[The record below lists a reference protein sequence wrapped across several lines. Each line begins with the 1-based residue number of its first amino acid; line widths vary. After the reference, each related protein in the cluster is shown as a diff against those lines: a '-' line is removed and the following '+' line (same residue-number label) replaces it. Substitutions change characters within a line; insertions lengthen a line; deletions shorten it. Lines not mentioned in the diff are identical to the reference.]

1 MNWNQHRNLEG
12 SHAFLSASKYS
23 WLSKTN
29 EEIVQSYTNSFAQA
43 IGTLSHAFAADYIRF
58 REKLR
63 KGDSRTL
70 KMDLMRRGIPEYAID
85 IRAFYP
91 TVMRYVNDSID
102 FMMDPEVLL
111 YYCDLC
117 FGTADSIQVS
127 NGVLRI
133 HDLKT
138 GTTQAHMEQLIIYAA
153 LFCLEYGVKP
163 SDISIELRIY
173 QSDEIVGYIPEADE
187 IVHVMDKIIY
197 FDKLIKEFKSEE

>member
-29 EEIVQSYTNSFAQA
+29 EEIVQSYTNSFSQA

-70 KMDLMRRGIPEYAID
+70 KMDLMRKGIPEYAID

-91 TVMRYVNDSID
+91 TVMQYVNDSID

-111 YYCDLC
+111 YYSDLC

-127 NGVLRI
+127 NGLLRI

-138 GTTQAHMEQLIIYAA
+138 GSTVAKIDQLKIYAA
-153 LFCLEYGVKP
+153 LFYLEYGQKP
-163 SDISIELRIY
+163 ERLRTELRIY
-173 QSDEIVGYIPEADE
+173 QSDDIIVHEPEVDE
-187 IVHVMDKIIY
+187 IREVMDAIVEK
-197 FDKLIKEFKSEE
+197 DRVLQKLKEV

>member
-29 EEIVQSYTNSFAQA
+29 EEIVQSYTNSFSQA

-58 REKLR
+58 REKLK

-91 TVMRYVNDSID
+91 TVMQYVNDSID
-102 FMMDPEVLL
+102 FMMDPEILL
-111 YYCDLC
+111 YYSDLC

-138 GTTQAHMEQLIIYAA
+138 GTTVAKIDQLKIYAA
-153 LFCLEYGVKP
+153 LFYLEYGQKP
-163 SDISIELRIY
+163 ERLRTELRIY
-173 QSDEIVGYIPEADE
+173 QSDDIIVHEPEVDE
-187 IVHVMDKIIY
+187 IREVMDAIVEK
-197 FDKLIKEFKSEE
+197 DRVLQKLKEV

>member
-29 EEIVQSYTNSFAQA
+29 EEIVQSYTNSFSQA
-43 IGTLSHAFAADYIRF
+43 IGTMSHAFAADYIRF

-63 KGDSRTL
+63 KNDSRTL

-85 IRAFYP
+85 IRAFFP
-91 TVMRYVNDSID
+91 TVMQYVNDSID

-111 YYCDLC
+111 YYSDLC
-117 FGTADSIQVS
+117 FGTADAIQVS

-138 GTTQAHMEQLIIYAA
+138 GSTVAKIDQLKVYAA
-153 LFCLEYGVKP
+153 LFYLEYGQKP
-163 SDISIELRIY
+163 ERLRTELRIY
-173 QSDEIVGYIPEADE
+173 QSDDIIVHEPEVDE
-187 IVHVMDKIIY
+187 IREVMDAIVEK
-197 FDKLIKEFKSEE
+197 DRVLQKLKEV

>member
-12 SHAFLSASKYS
+12 SHAFLSASKYN

-58 REKLR
+58 REKLK

-70 KMDLMRRGIPEYAID
+70 KMDLMRKGIPEYAID
-85 IRAFYP
+85 IRGFFP
-91 TVMRYVNDSID
+91 TVMLYVNDSID

-111 YYCDLC
+111 YYSDLC
-117 FGTADSIQVS
+117 FGTADSIQVT

-138 GTTQAHMEQLIIYAA
+138 GTTVAKIDQLKIYAA
-153 LFCLEYGVKP
+153 LFYLEYGQKP
-163 SDISIELRIY
+163 ERLRTELRIY
-173 QSDEIVGYIPEADE
+173 QSDDIIVHEPEVDE
-187 IVHVMDKIIY
+187 IREVMDAIVEK
-197 FDKLIKEFKSEE
+197 DRVLQKLKEV

>member
-23 WLSKTN
+23 WLTKTN
-29 EEIVQSYTNSFAQA
+29 EEIVQSYTNSFAQS

-58 REKLR
+58 REKL
-63 KGDSRTL
+63 KKSDSRTL

-85 IRAFYP
+85 IRSFFP

-102 FMMDPEVLL
+102 YMMDPEVLL
-111 YYCDLC
+111 YYSDLC

-138 GTTQAHMEQLIIYAA
+138 GTTVAKIDQLKIYAA
-153 LFCLEYGVKP
+153 LFYLEYGQKP
-163 SDISIELRIY
+163 ERLRTELRIY
-173 QSDEIVGYIPEADE
+173 QSDDILVHEPEVEEIRE
-187 IVHVMDKIIY
+187 VMDAIVEK
-197 FDKLIKEFKSEE
+197 DRVLQKLKEV

>member
-29 EEIVQSYTNSFAQA
+29 EEIVQSYTNSFSQA

-58 REKLR
+58 REKLK

-85 IRAFYP
+85 IRAFFP

-102 FMMDPEVLL
+102 YMMDPEILL
-111 YYCDLC
+111 YYSDLC

-138 GTTQAHMEQLIIYAA
+138 GTTVAKIDQLKIYAA
-153 LFCLEYGVKP
+153 LFYLEYGQKP
-163 SDISIELRIY
+163 ERLRTELRIY
-173 QSDEIVGYIPEADE
+173 QSDDIIVHEPEVDE
-187 IVHVMDKIIY
+187 IREVMNAIVEKDRVLQ
-197 FDKLIKEFKSEE
+197 KLKEV

>member
-29 EEIVQSYTNSFAQA
+29 EEIVQSYTNSFSQA

-58 REKLR
+58 REKLK

-70 KMDLMRRGIPEYAID
+70 KMDLMRKGIPEYAID
-85 IRAFYP
+85 IRAFFP
-91 TVMRYVNDSID
+91 TVMQYVNDSID

-111 YYCDLC
+111 YYSDLC

-127 NGVLRI
+127 NGVLRV

-138 GTTQAHMEQLIIYAA
+138 GSTVAKIDQLKIYAA
-153 LFCLEYGVKP
+153 LFYLEYGQKP
-163 SDISIELRIY
+163 ERFRTELRIY
-173 QSDEIVGYIPEADE
+173 QSDDIIVHEPEVDE
-187 IVHVMDKIIY
+187 IREVMDAIVEK
-197 FDKLIKEFKSEE
+197 DRVLQKLKEV

>member
-23 WLSKTN
+23 WLTKTN
-29 EEIVQSYTNSFAQA
+29 EEIVQSYTNSFAQS

-58 REKLR
+58 REKL
-63 KGDSRTL
+63 KKSDSRTL

-85 IRAFYP
+85 IRSFFP

-102 FMMDPEVLL
+102 YMMDPEVLL
-111 YYCDLC
+111 YYSDLC

-138 GTTQAHMEQLIIYAA
+138 GTTVAKIEQLKIYAA
-153 LFCLEYGVKP
+153 LFYLEYGQKP
-163 SDISIELRIY
+163 ERLRTELRIY
-173 QSDEIVGYIPEADE
+173 QSDDILVHEPEVEEIRE
-187 IVHVMDKIIY
+187 VMDAIVEK
-197 FDKLIKEFKSEE
+197 DRVLQKLKEV

>member
-23 WLSKTN
+23 WLTKTN
-29 EEIVQSYTNSFAQA
+29 EEIVQSYTNSFAQS

-58 REKLR
+58 REKL
-63 KGDSRTL
+63 KKSDSRTL
-70 KMDLMRRGIPEYAID
+70 KMDLMRHGIPEYAID
-85 IRAFYP
+85 IRAFFP

-102 FMMDPEVLL
+102 YMMDPEVLL
-111 YYCDLC
+111 YYSDLC

-138 GTTQAHMEQLIIYAA
+138 GTTVAKIDQLKIYAA
-153 LFCLEYGVKP
+153 LFYLEYGQKP
-163 SDISIELRIY
+163 ERLRTELRIY
-173 QSDEIVGYIPEADE
+173 QSDDILVHEPEVEEIRE
-187 IVHVMDKIIY
+187 VMDAIVEK
-197 FDKLIKEFKSEE
+197 DRVLQKLKEV

>member
-12 SHAFLSASKYS
+12 SHAFLSASKYN

-58 REKLR
+58 REKLK

-70 KMDLMRRGIPEYAID
+70 KMDLMRKGIPEYAID
-85 IRAFYP
+85 IRAFFP

-111 YYCDLC
+111 YYSDLC
-117 FGTADSIQVS
+117 FGTADSIQMS

-138 GTTQAHMEQLIIYAA
+138 GTTVAKIDQLKIYAA
-153 LFCLEYGVKP
+153 LFYLEYGQKP
-163 SDISIELRIY
+163 ERLRTELRIY
-173 QSDEIVGYIPEADE
+173 QSDDIIVHEPEVDE
-187 IVHVMDKIIY
+187 IREVMDTIVEK
-197 FDKLIKEFKSEE
+197 DRVLQKLKEV

>member
-1 MNWNQHRNLEG
+1 MNWNQHRNLDG

-23 WLSKTN
+23 WLDKTN
-29 EEIVQSYTNSFAQA
+29 EEIVQSYTNSFAQS

-58 REKLR
+58 REKLK

-85 IRAFYP
+85 IRAFFP

-102 FMMDPEVLL
+102 YMMDPEVLL
-111 YYCDLC
+111 YYSDLC

-138 GTTQAHMEQLIIYAA
+138 GTTVAKIDQLKIYAA
-153 LFCLEYGVKP
+153 LFYLEYGQKP
-163 SDISIELRIY
+163 ERLRTELRIY
-173 QSDEIVGYIPEADE
+173 QSDDILVHEPEVEEIRE
-187 IVHVMDKIIY
+187 VMDAIVEK
-197 FDKLIKEFKSEE
+197 DRVLQKLKEV

>member
-23 WLSKTN
+23 WLTKTN
-29 EEIVQSYTNSFAQA
+29 EEIVQSYTNSFAQS

-58 REKLR
+58 REKLK

-85 IRAFYP
+85 IRAFFP

-102 FMMDPEVLL
+102 YMMDPEVLL
-111 YYCDLC
+111 YYSDLC

-138 GTTQAHMEQLIIYAA
+138 GTTVAKIDQLKIYAA
-153 LFCLEYGVKP
+153 LFYLEYGQKP
-163 SDISIELRIY
+163 ERLRTELRIY
-173 QSDEIVGYIPEADE
+173 QSDDILVHEPEVEEIRE
-187 IVHVMDKIIY
+187 VMDAIVEK
-197 FDKLIKEFKSEE
+197 DRVLQKLKEV

>member
-29 EEIVQSYTNSFAQA
+29 EEIVQSYTNSFSQA

-58 REKLR
+58 REKLK
-63 KGDSRTL
+63 KGDSRAL
-70 KMDLMRRGIPEYAID
+70 KIDLMRKGIPEYAID

-102 FMMDPEVLL
+102 FMMDPEILL
-111 YYCDLC
+111 YYSDLC
-117 FGTADSIQVS
+117 FGTADAIQVS
-127 NGVLRI
+127 NGALRI

-138 GTTQAHMEQLIIYAA
+138 GSTAAKIDQLKIYAG
-153 LFCLEYGVKP
+153 LFFLEYGQKP
-163 SDISIELRIY
+163 ERLRTELRIY
-173 QSDEIVGYIPEADE
+173 QSDDIIVHEPEVDE
-187 IVHVMDKIIY
+187 IREVMDAIVEK
-197 FDKLIKEFKSEE
+197 DRVLQKLKEV

>member
-1 MNWNQHRNLEG
+1 MNWNQHKNLEG
-12 SHAFLSASKYS
+12 SHAFLSASKYN
-23 WLSKTN
+23 WLNKTN
-29 EEIVQSYTNSFAQA
+29 EEIVQSYTNSFAQS

-58 REKLR
+58 REKLK

-85 IRAFYP
+85 IRAFFP

-111 YYCDLC
+111 YYSDLC

-138 GTTQAHMEQLIIYAA
+138 GTTVAKIDQLKIYAA
-153 LFCLEYGVKP
+153 LFYLEYGQKP
-163 SDISIELRIY
+163 ERLRTELRIY
-173 QSDEIVGYIPEADE
+173 QSDDIIVHEPEVDE
-187 IVHVMDKIIY
+187 IREVMDAIVEK
-197 FDKLIKEFKSEE
+197 DRVLQKLKEV

>member
-1 MNWNQHRNLEG
+1 MVWNQHRNLEG

-29 EEIVQSYTNSFAQA
+29 EEIVQSYTNSFSQA
-43 IGTLSHAFAADYIRF
+43 IGTITHAFAADYIRF

-63 KGDSRTL
+63 KSDSRAL
-70 KMDLMRRGIPEYAID
+70 KMDLMRKGIPEYAID

-91 TVMRYVNDSID
+91 TVMQYVNDSID

-111 YYCDLC
+111 YYSDLC

-138 GTTQAHMEQLIIYAA
+138 GSTVAKIDQLKIYAA
-153 LFCLEYGVKP
+153 LFYLEYGQKP
-163 SDISIELRIY
+163 ERLRTELRIY
-173 QSDEIVGYIPEADE
+173 QSDDIVVHEPEIDE
-187 IVHVMDKIIY
+187 IREVMDAIVEK
-197 FDKLIKEFKSEE
+197 DRVLQKLKEV

>member
-23 WLSKTN
+23 WLTKTN
-29 EEIVQSYTNSFAQA
+29 EEIVQSYTNSFAQS

-58 REKLR
+58 REKL
-63 KGDSRTL
+63 KKSDSRTL

-85 IRAFYP
+85 IRAFFP

-102 FMMDPEVLL
+102 YMMDPEVLL
-111 YYCDLC
+111 YYSDLC

-138 GTTQAHMEQLIIYAA
+138 GTTVAKIDQLKIYAA
-153 LFCLEYGVKP
+153 LFYLEYGQKP
-163 SDISIELRIY
+163 ERLRTELRIY
-173 QSDEIVGYIPEADE
+173 QSDDILVHEPEVEEIRE
-187 IVHVMDKIIY
+187 VMDAIVEK
-197 FDKLIKEFKSEE
+197 DRVLQKLKEV

>member
-12 SHAFLSASKYS
+12 SHAFLSASKYG
-23 WLSKTN
+23 WLTKTN
-29 EEIVQSYTNSFAQA
+29 EEIVQSYTNSFAQS

-58 REKLR
+58 REKLK

-85 IRAFYP
+85 IRAFFP

-102 FMMDPEVLL
+102 YMMDPEVLL
-111 YYCDLC
+111 YYSDLC

-127 NGVLRI
+127 NGMLRI

-138 GTTQAHMEQLIIYAA
+138 GTTVAKIDQLKIYAA
-153 LFCLEYGVKP
+153 LFYLEYGQKP
-163 SDISIELRIY
+163 ERLRTELRIY
-173 QSDEIVGYIPEADE
+173 QSDDILVHEPEVEEIRE
-187 IVHVMDKIIY
+187 VMDAIVEK
-197 FDKLIKEFKSEE
+197 DRVLQKLKEV

>member
-23 WLSKTN
+23 WLTKTN
-29 EEIVQSYTNSFAQA
+29 EEIVQSYTNSFAQS

-58 REKLR
+58 REKL
-63 KGDSRTL
+63 KKSDSRTL

-85 IRAFYP
+85 IRGFFP

-102 FMMDPEVLL
+102 YMMDPEVLL
-111 YYCDLC
+111 YYSDLC

-138 GTTQAHMEQLIIYAA
+138 GTTVAKIDQLKIYAA
-153 LFCLEYGVKP
+153 LFYLEYGQKP
-163 SDISIELRIY
+163 ERLRTELRIY
-173 QSDEIVGYIPEADE
+173 QSDDILVHEPEVEEIRE
-187 IVHVMDKIIY
+187 VMDAIVEK
-197 FDKLIKEFKSEE
+197 DRVLQKLKEV

>member
-12 SHAFLSASKYS
+12 SHAFLSASKYN
-23 WLSKTN
+23 WLTKTN
-29 EEIVQSYTNSFAQA
+29 EEIVQSYTNSFAQS

-58 REKLR
+58 REKL
-63 KGDSRTL
+63 KKSDSRTL

-85 IRAFYP
+85 IRAFFP

-111 YYCDLC
+111 YYSDLC

-138 GTTQAHMEQLIIYAA
+138 GTTVAKIDQLKIYAA
-153 LFCLEYGVKP
+153 LFYLEYGQKP
-163 SDISIELRIY
+163 ERLRTELRIY
-173 QSDEIVGYIPEADE
+173 QSDDIIVHEPEVDE
-187 IVHVMDKIIY
+187 IREVMDAIVEK
-197 FDKLIKEFKSEE
+197 DRVLQKLKEV

>member
-29 EEIVQSYTNSFAQA
+29 EEIVQSYTNSFAQS

-58 REKLR
+58 REKL
-63 KGDSRTL
+63 KKSDSRTL
-70 KMDLMRRGIPEYAID
+70 KMDLMRNGIPEYAID
-85 IRAFYP
+85 IRSFYP

-102 FMMDPEVLL
+102 YMMDPEVLL
-111 YYCDLC
+111 YYSDLC

-138 GTTQAHMEQLIIYAA
+138 GTTVAKIEQLKIYAA
-153 LFCLEYGVKP
+153 LFFLEYGQKP
-163 SDISIELRIY
+163 ERLRTELRIY
-173 QSDEIVGYIPEADE
+173 QSDDIIVHEPEVDE
-187 IVHVMDKIIY
+187 IREVMDAIVEK
-197 FDKLIKEFKSEE
+197 DRVLQKLKEV

>member
-29 EEIVQSYTNSFAQA
+29 EEIVQSYTNSFSQS

-58 REKLR
+58 REKL
-63 KGDSRTL
+63 KKSDSRTL
-70 KMDLMRRGIPEYAID
+70 KMDLMRKGIPEYAID

-91 TVMRYVNDSID
+91 TVMQYVNDSID

-111 YYCDLC
+111 YYSDLC

-138 GTTQAHMEQLIIYAA
+138 GSTVAKIDQLKIYAA
-153 LFCLEYGVKP
+153 LFYLEYGQKP
-163 SDISIELRIY
+163 ERLRTELRIY
-173 QSDEIVGYIPEADE
+173 QSDDIIVHEPEVDE
-187 IVHVMDKIIY
+187 IREVMDTIVEK
-197 FDKLIKEFKSEE
+197 DRVLQKLKEV

>member
-12 SHAFLSASKYS
+12 SHAFLSASKYN

-58 REKLR
+58 REKLK
-63 KGDSRTL
+63 KGDSRML
-70 KMDLMRRGIPEYAID
+70 KMDLMRKGIPEYAID
-85 IRAFYP
+85 IRAFFP

-111 YYCDLC
+111 YYSDLC

-138 GTTQAHMEQLIIYAA
+138 GTTVAKIDQLKIYAA
-153 LFCLEYGVKP
+153 LFYLEYGQKP
-163 SDISIELRIY
+163 ERLRTELRIY
-173 QSDEIVGYIPEADE
+173 QSDDIIVHEPEVDE
-187 IVHVMDKIIY
+187 IREVMDTIVEK
-197 FDKLIKEFKSEE
+197 DRVLQKLKEV

>member
-29 EEIVQSYTNSFAQA
+29 EEIVQSYTNSFSQA

-70 KMDLMRRGIPEYAID
+70 KMDLMRKGIPEYAID
-85 IRAFYP
+85 IRAFFP

-111 YYCDLC
+111 YYSDLC

-138 GTTQAHMEQLIIYAA
+138 GSTVAKIDQLKIYAA
-153 LFCLEYGVKP
+153 LFYLEYGQKP
-163 SDISIELRIY
+163 ERLRTELRIY
-173 QSDEIVGYIPEADE
+173 QSDDIIVHEPEVDE
-187 IVHVMDKIIY
+187 IREVMDAIVEK
-197 FDKLIKEFKSEE
+197 DRVLQKLKEV

>member
-12 SHAFLSASKYS
+12 SHAFLSASKYN
-23 WLSKTN
+23 WLTKTN
-29 EEIVQSYTNSFAQA
+29 EEIVQSYTNSFAQS
-43 IGTLSHAFAADYIRF
+43 IGTLSHSFAADYIRF
-58 REKLR
+58 REKLK

-85 IRAFYP
+85 IRAFFP

-102 FMMDPEVLL
+102 YMMDPEVLL
-111 YYCDLC
+111 YYSDLC

-138 GTTQAHMEQLIIYAA
+138 GTTVAKIDQLKIYAA
-153 LFCLEYGVKP
+153 LFYLEYGQKP
-163 SDISIELRIY
+163 ERLRTELRIY
-173 QSDEIVGYIPEADE
+173 QSDDIIVHEPEVDE
-187 IVHVMDKIIY
+187 IREVMDTIVEK
-197 FDKLIKEFKSEE
+197 DRVLQKLKEV

>member
-12 SHAFLSASKYS
+12 SHAFLSASKYN

-58 REKLR
+58 REKLK
-63 KGDSRTL
+63 KGDSRML
-70 KMDLMRRGIPEYAID
+70 KMDLMRKGIPEYAID
-85 IRAFYP
+85 IRAFFP

-111 YYCDLC
+111 YYSDLC

-138 GTTQAHMEQLIIYAA
+138 GTTVAKIDQLKIYAA
-153 LFCLEYGVKP
+153 LFYLEYGQKP
-163 SDISIELRIY
+163 ERLRTELRIY
-173 QSDEIVGYIPEADE
+173 QSDDIIVHEPEVDE
-187 IVHVMDKIIY
+187 IREVMDAIVEK
-197 FDKLIKEFKSEE
+197 DRVLQKLKEV

>member
-12 SHAFLSASKYS
+12 SHAFLSASKYN
-23 WLSKTN
+23 WLAKTN
-29 EEIVQSYTNSFAQA
+29 EEIVQSYTNSFAQS

-58 REKLR
+58 REKLK

-85 IRAFYP
+85 IRAFFP

-102 FMMDPEVLL
+102 YMMDPEVLL
-111 YYCDLC
+111 YYSDLC

-138 GTTQAHMEQLIIYAA
+138 GTTVAKIDQLKIYAA
-153 LFCLEYGVKP
+153 LFYLEYGQKP
-163 SDISIELRIY
+163 ERLRTELRIY
-173 QSDEIVGYIPEADE
+173 QSDDIIVHEPEVDE
-187 IVHVMDKIIY
+187 IREVMDAIVEK
-197 FDKLIKEFKSEE
+197 DRVLQKLKEV